1 MQKGVQIDLKAGIYA
16 WAAIYIGR
24 GSSSITPFVGGTENE
39 LEEGNGFSSSQE
51 KNSPSCRMRTTTAEF
66 DFVSPRQP
74 RIRFG
79 RAGELRNYGA
89 AALNRPRPLLG
100 PPQGTCAESMRSPG
114 PTRRTGMNDDKQDRG
129 EPDRSR
135 ISLGEDYEVRYWTE
149 RLGVTKE
156 QLAVAVRKVGNSA
169 NAVRQALGK

>member
-1 MQKGVQIDLKAGIYA
+1 
-16 WAAIYIGR
+16 
-24 GSSSITPFVGGTENE
+24 
-39 LEEGNGFSSSQE
+39 
-51 KNSPSCRMRTTTAEF
+51 
-66 DFVSPRQP
+66 
-74 RIRFG
+74 
-79 RAGELRNYGA
+79 
-89 AALNRPRPLLG
+89 
-100 PPQGTCAESMRSPG
+100 
-114 PTRRTGMNDDKQDRG
+114 MNDDKQDRG